1 VVSLS
6 PPAVTTLEERE
17 RLAMPVLG
25 ADERCVRIAVH
36 DNGVGMSDTVREH
49 MFEPFFTTKDIG
61 EGTGLGL
68 SVAHGIVTEHRGW
81 FEIDSTPEIG
91 TKISV
96 CLPLGL

>member
-1 VVSLS
+1 
-6 PPAVTTLEERE
+6 
-17 RLAMPVLG
+17 
-25 ADERCVRIAVH
+25 VRIAVH